1 MEAFETC
8 RDLSATKLGGS
19 KRNICDGGRFD
30 IVTKSGAT
38 AITAAVAAV
47 FGVMVAAMF

>member
-1 MEAFETC
+1 MEEFEMC
-8 RDLSATKLGGS
+8 RDESAYGGGS
-19 KRNICDGGRFD
+19 MRYICDGGRFD

-47 FGVMVAAMF
+47 FGVMVAAMY